1 MTPKNIFF
9 LCLMFFAVLSLEA
22 QHKFDRPLYGAAYY
36 HEYMPG
42 ERLEEDIR
50 LMKNAGLNV
59 IRIGESAWGLFEP
72 REGVFE
78 FEWMD
83 RIINKMHQA
92 GIKMILGTPTYS
104 IPAWLAH
111 THPEVLAEYQG
122 GNKAYYGIRQNI
134 DFTNPTFKYYSE
146 RIIRKLMERYAKH
159 PGVIGYQVD
168 NETEARGVNNPDYF
182 IGFRNYIKD
191 RFNNNLDSLN
201 KAWGMNYWGMNIR
214 TWEEFYTRDGV
225 TNPSYKN
232 EWERYNRKQV
242 ADFLNWQCDI
252 VNEYRRKDQF
262 VTHCFMPDFH
272 NIDQVESFR
281 QMQYPAINIYHDVQD
296 KQDGQRIAYAGDF
309 VRTVGK
315 NNYIVMETNAQG
327 IGWNARTQYPPYDRQ
342 LRQNVYAHY
351 ASGANM
357 VEYWHWSTLHYGQET
372 YWRGVLGHDLQ
383 PNRIYHEFKT
393 TAEELARI
401 GDHIINLKK
410 KNKVAILYS
419 HDSYHAL
426 NFMPYTYKNNYPI
439 DMVHKSLYF
448 QNIEADIIPCDKI
461 SDFSGYAML
470 VIPPLYVATDGLLQA
485 IDKFV
490 KDGGHVVMM
499 HKSGYCNE
507 HSAVRATAA
516 PGPLRKACG
525 FYYQE
530 FSTIGDMQLKDNPF
544 QLTNKN
550 QIGDWYEFLVTETAK
565 PLAYAE
571 NPFFG
576 KWPVI
581 TENTYGKGKL
591 TYIGTYPSQELL
603 NAIIRETARAAK
615 VTAVDSYT
623 FPIIQR
629 SGTNKW
635 GMAVRY
641 LFNYSAEPKQ
651 ITYTGAP
658 ARELISGN
666 VVRAGQ
672 QIVLDPWDV
681 YIMEEK

>member
-9 LCLMFFAVLSLEA
+9 LCLMCITILPLEA
-22 QHKFDRPLYGAAYY
+22 QYKFDRPLYGAAYY

-83 RIINKMHQA
+83 RIIDKMYQA

-111 THPEVLAEYQG
+111 THPEVLAEYQR

-146 RIIRKLMERYAKH
+146 RIIRKLLERYAKH

-168 NETEARGVNNPDYF
+168 NETEARGVNNQDYF
-182 IGFRNYIKD
+182 IGFRNYIKN
-191 RFNNNLDSLN
+191 RFNNDLNLLN

-252 VNEYRRKDQF
+252 VNEYKRKDQF
-262 VTHCFMPDFH
+262 ITHCFMPDFH

-327 IGWNARTQYPPYDRQ
+327 IGWDARTQYPPYDRQ

-372 YWRGVLGHDLQ
+372 YWRGILGHDLQ
-383 PNRIYHEFKT
+383 PNRIYNEFKT
-393 TAEELARI
+393 TAKELAKI
-401 GDHIINLKK
+401 GDHIIDLKK

-419 HDSYHAL
+419 HDSYHAM

-461 SDFSGYAML
+461 YDFNGYAML
-470 VIPPLYVATDGLLQA
+470 VIPPLYVATDELLQA

-490 KDGGHVVMM
+490 KEGGHVVMM
-499 HKSGYCNE
+499 HKSGYCDE

-544 QLTNKN
+544 QLTSKN
-550 QIGDWYEFLVTETAK
+550 QIGDWYEFLQTETAK

-571 NPFFG
+571 HPFFG
-576 KWPVI
+576 KRPVI

-603 NAIIRETARAAK
+603 NAIIRETATAAK
-615 VTAVDSYT
+615 VTAVNSYT

-635 GMAVRY
+635 GKAIHY
-641 LFNYSAEPKQ
+641 LFNYSAQPKQ

-658 ARELISGN
+658 TKELISGN
-666 VVRAGQ
+666 VVQAGQ
-672 QIVLDPWDV
+672 QILLGPWDV

>member
-1 MTPKNIFF
+1 MTPKNILLF
-9 LCLMFFAVLSLEA
+9 CLMFLTALLVEA
-22 QHKFDRPLYGAAYY
+22 QYKFDRPLYGAAYY
-36 HEYMPG
+36 HEYMPS

-72 REGVFE
+72 REGIFE

-83 RIINKMHQA
+83 RIIDKMHQA
-92 GIKMILGTPTYS
+92 GISIILGTPTYS

-111 THPEVLAEYQG
+111 AHPEVLAEYQR

-134 DFTNPTFKYYSE
+134 DFTNPAFKYYSE
-146 RIIRKLMERYAKH
+146 RIIRKLIERYAKH

-168 NETEARGVNNPDYF
+168 NETEARGVNNQDYF
-182 IGFRNYIKD
+182 IGFRNYIKN
-191 RFNNNLDSLN
+191 RFNNDLNLLN

-252 VNEYRRKDQF
+252 VNEYKRKDQF
-262 VTHCFMPDFH
+262 ITHCFMPDFH

-327 IGWNARTQYPPYDRQ
+327 IGWDARTQYPPYDRQ

-372 YWRGVLGHDLQ
+372 YWRGILGHDLQ
-383 PNRIYHEFKT
+383 PNRIYNEFKT
-393 TAEELARI
+393 TAEELAKI
-401 GDHIINLKK
+401 GDHIIDLKK

-461 SDFSGYAML
+461 YDFNGYAML
-470 VIPPLYVATDGLLQA
+470 VIPPLYVATDELLQA

-490 KDGGHVVMM
+490 KEGGHVVMM
-499 HKSGYCNE
+499 HKSGYCDE

-550 QIGDWYEFLVTETAK
+550 QIGDWYEFLQTETAK

-571 NPFFG
+571 HPFFG
-576 KWPVI
+576 KRPVI

-603 NAIIRETARAAK
+603 NAIIRETATAAK
-615 VTAVDSYT
+615 VTAVNSYT

-629 SGTNKW
+629 SGTNKC
-635 GMAVRY
+635 GKAIHY
-641 LFNYSAEPKQ
+641 LFNYSAQPKQ

-658 ARELISGN
+658 TKELISGN
-666 VVRAGQ
+666 VVQAGQ
-672 QIVLDPWDV
+672 QILLGPWDV